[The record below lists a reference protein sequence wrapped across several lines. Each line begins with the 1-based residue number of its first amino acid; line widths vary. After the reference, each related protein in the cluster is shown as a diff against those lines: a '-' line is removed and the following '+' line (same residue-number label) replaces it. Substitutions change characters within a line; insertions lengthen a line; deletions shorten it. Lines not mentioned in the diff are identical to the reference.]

1 MFTSLR
7 SSAARTASARPAAPR
22 QPRGIKGQPGRLW
35 VAAARPDRS
44 PVSKSPRR
52 CRHDPGL
59 GRHEREAGRVSAAA
73 CCPAV
78 APLAVKANSG
88 LPSGPRMI
96 YNIKHERPD
105 IVVEPRTGSPG
116 TSPVPSAS
124 TVVYRDSLPGRR
136 RSSCSGRKHRCR
148 DRPGDR
154 ASAHTVRE
162 TELLPDHD
170 DFKRVLCRG

>member
-22 QPRGIKGQPGRLW
+22 QPRASRISLVACSWRRSGRP
-35 VAAARPDRS
+35 VAAT
-44 PVSKSPRR
+44 KSPRL
-52 CRHDPGL
+52 CRHDPEP